1 MIGSIFGS
9 VPVAGR
15 RWAPQLVISGD
26 VSPAEEFIVDP
37 FLPPIATDALDPRRS
52 VVIPN
57 GRLVAIGSKAA
68 VGRDTAFPYK
78 FDFKGMPD
86 GMGYKSWITIHNG
99 RDTNPC
105 GISEYKMFKNWPEHP
120 YNQPVTYR
128 KHALCA
134 VPYITTYNDAT
145 GVLHTGDRISGHF
158 GATNSTTAINPT
170 LVGKPVKWVEKK
182 VYTAIND
189 TAATTANLSGATYP
203 GITPTLIFSQSTT
216 SGYISQLSAATL
228 VWSTTLNMW
237 TVTGLPG
244 GTIAVVYSSGQSPDQ
259 IAGEVVR
266 VENLSDMSQHDSWLR
281 WVEDNYG
288 AWEAGPMLT
297 RVPMTQQVATRVAFT
312 SGAGAVNI
320 GQLAHYPI
328 DFRQEITVTLTAGKY
343 VDDSGVEQTVGATPY
358 VLPGDGGLFQD
369 YSQGRDYSINFL
381 TGVIVLS
388 SRITQPS
395 IVTVAY
401 NYETGYEQGKLWGAG
416 VLNLTDGATSGALL
430 NPEGVSTNQPQYLG
444 LPSHLDIA
452 SVVGELR
459 FLVY

>member
-57 GRLVAIGSKAA
+57 GRLVA
-68 VGRDTAFPYK
+68 VGTAGTSPATLTHK
-78 FDFKGMPD
+78 FDFKGLPS
-86 GMGYKSWITIHNG
+86 GMGYKSWLTLHNG
-99 RDTNPC
+99 KDTNPC
-105 GISEYKMFKNWPEHP
+105 GIAEYKMFKNWPEHP

-134 VPYITTYNDAT
+134 VPYIAAYNDAT
-145 GVLHTGDRISGHF
+145 GVLHSGDRITGHF
-158 GATNSTTAINPT
+158 GSTASTTLIIPT
-170 LVGKPVKWVEKK
+170 LVGKPVKWVEPKL
-182 VYTAIND
+182 YTAQNS
-189 TAATTANLSGATYP
+189 TGTTTIVLSGATYP
-203 GITPTLIFSQSTT
+203 GITPVIVAGVKGT
-216 SGYISQLSAATL
+216 SGFVQGTVASALAFSAGYWRATVAAT
-228 VWSTTLNMW
+228 TTD
-237 TVTGLPG
+237 V
-244 GTIAVVYSSGQSPDQ
+244 IYSYGHSPDQ

-297 RVPMTQQVATRVAFT
+297 RVPLTQVTTEAVTFT
-312 SGAGAVNI
+312 NNRGT
-320 GQLAHYPI
+320 LAHKPI
-328 DFRQEITVTLTAGKY
+328 DFRQQITITITAGAY
-343 VDDSGVEQTVGATPY
+343 TDANGSTVEASAGTV
-358 VLPGDGGLFQD
+358 VLASDGGLFQD
-369 YSQGRDYSINFL
+369 YSQGADYSLNFL
-381 TGVIVLS
+381 TGEIVIS
-388 SRITQPS
+388 SRWTTLTT
-395 IVTVAY
+395 VTVTY

-416 VLNLTDGATSGALL
+416 ILNLTDGGASNAML
-430 NPEGVSTNQPQYLG
+430 NPAGVTGTTPYLG

-452 SVVGELR
+452 GVVGELR

>member
-57 GRLVAIGSKAA
+57 GRLLAIGSVAG
-68 VGRDTAFPYK
+68 VGRGTNHHK
-78 FDFKGMPD
+78 FDFKGLPD
-86 GMGYKSWITIHNG
+86 GMGYKSWLTLHNG
-99 RDTNPC
+99 KDTNPC

-145 GVLHTGDRISGHF
+145 GVLETGDRITGHY
-158 GATNSTTAINPT
+158 GSTTSTTLIIPT
-170 LVGKPVKWVEKK
+170 LVGKPVKWVEPKL
-182 VYTAIND
+182 YTAQNS
-189 TAATTANLSGATYP
+189 AGTTIVLSGATYP
-203 GITPTLIFSQSTT
+203 GITPVLVAGVKGTSGFVQGSVGTVAYSAGYWRATVASTT
-216 SGYISQLSAATL
+216 TDVI
-228 VWSTTLNMW
+228 
-237 TVTGLPG
+237 
-244 GTIAVVYSSGQSPDQ
+244 YSYGHSPDQ

-297 RVPMTQQVATRVAFT
+297 RVPLTQHVAETVAFT
-312 SGAGAVNI
+312 NNTATLPHV
-320 GQLAHYPI
+320 PI
-328 DFRQEITVTLTAGKY
+328 DFRQQITITVTAGAY
-343 VDDSGVEQTVGATPY
+343 TDANGSTVEASATPGGI
-358 VLPGDGGLFQD
+358 VLSSDGGLFQD
-369 YSQGRDYSINFL
+369 YSQGADYSLNFL
-381 TGVIVLS
+381 TGQIVIS
-388 SRITQPS
+388 SRWTTLTT
-395 IVTVAY
+395 VTVAW

-416 VLNLTDGATSGALL
+416 ILNLTDGATSAAML
-430 NPEGVSTNQPQYLG
+430 NPAGVTGTTPYLG